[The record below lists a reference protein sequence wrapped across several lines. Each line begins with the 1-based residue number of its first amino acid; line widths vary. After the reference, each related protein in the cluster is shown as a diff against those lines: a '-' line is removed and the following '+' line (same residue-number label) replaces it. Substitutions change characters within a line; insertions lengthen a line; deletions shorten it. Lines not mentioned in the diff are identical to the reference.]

1 MLGPGGMAG
10 GARARVAAWVAA
22 AAQEGTAR
30 ERDKEK
36 VFACLLLDSFDYIS
50 LRIYSPDGS

>member
-1 MLGPGGMAG
+1 MAG